1 MLCVQHQIIRTP
13 HICQKFTVSNIKTTM
28 LQTKLPFTHGMFQTC
43 IKQQCAN
50 HEGRLKAEVRMPK
63 RQPCLGREPAQ
74 QCANHV
80 TLFHTTLNGEGFPI
94 HIPCVIAI
102 QCRQK
107 FQIRRASTTAQDR
120 NFAEKRNAEK
130 KKGATHLVV
139 KHQTI
144 QTKFHGRYPKPPTT
158 PGTFI
163 LNHPQLPTNLFSSVA
178 PPGPHH
184 HPELDTSWREL
195 LTRHMEWA
203 PTLDRPAIQIQE
215 ANPKKPGSKAF
226 ERFDRYK
233 TATTIGDATAK
244 GANWQDLT
252 GDFEKEY
259 LKIPDL
265 MPVDAAGP
273 GSTKRAAPEG
283 TPDREAD
290 ATSKMSSTTTIVPK
304 ALIPEASE
312 PVSKVEMSAATIAA
326 LRGMMRDEIKNG
338 MLEME
343 HRFTKQLDRAIGD
356 MKEEMK
362 VETTARQQLEERIL
376 HLEQNLSKQSNS
388 TTDAGNE
395 GEVDK
400 AVAVVGGF
408 VDKAIEEVESL
419 VAEMMRGVHG
429 YKEVEII
436 DITPPLALATF
447 DTPVQAMKYT
457 RAQKRNATVQTNTLW
472 VSENRSKSERMR
484 CKAVSKLKKILIEL
498 GEFEPSNIIVNYK
511 SFKVMARISS
521 KLVPVANVTADLD
534 VEWLDNNIVNEEV
547 SGAMTN
553 FMSDLE

>member
-1 MLCVQHQIIRTP
+1 MPRRFGEMPLSQ
-13 HICQKFTVSNIKTTM
+13 
-28 LQTKLPFTHGMFQTC
+28 LQLE
-43 IKQQCAN
+43 A
-50 HEGRLKAEVRMPK
+50 LK
-63 RQPCLGREPAQ
+63 
-74 QCANHV
+74 N
-80 TLFHTTLNGEGFPI
+80 
-94 HIPCVIAI
+94 
-102 QCRQK
+102 
-107 FQIRRASTTAQDR
+107 S
-120 NFAEKRNAEK
+120 
-130 KKGATHLVV
+130 AT
-139 KHQTI
+139 
-144 QTKFHGRYPKPPTT
+144 
-158 PGTFI
+158 
-163 LNHPQLPTNLFSSVA
+163 
-178 PPGPHH
+178 
-184 HPELDTSWREL
+184 
-195 LTRHMEWA
+195 
-203 PTLDRPAIQIQE
+203 AIQIQE

-265 MPVDAAGP
+265 MLVDAAGP
-273 GSTKRAAPEG
+273 GSTKRAVPEG

-290 ATSKMSSTTTIVPK
+290 ARSKMGSTTTIVPK
-304 ALIPEASE
+304 ALIPEVSE

-362 VETTARQQLEERIL
+362 VETAARQQLEERIV
-376 HLEQNLSKQSNS
+376 HLEQNVSKQSNP
-388 TTDAGNE
+388 TPDAGNE

-400 AVAVVGGF
+400 TVAVVGGF

-419 VAEMMRGVHG
+419 VEEMMRGVHG

-447 DTPVQAMKYT
+447 DTPVQAMKFI
-457 RAQKRNATVQTNTLW
+457 RSQKRNATVQTNKLW
-472 VSENRSKSERMR
+472 VSENRSRSERMR
-484 CKAVSKLKKILIEL
+484 CKAVSKMKKFFIEL
-498 GEFEPSNIIVNYK
+498 GEFKPSNIIVNYK
-511 SFKVMARISS
+511 NFKVMARINS
-521 KLVPVANVTADLD
+521 KPVLVANVTADLD
-534 VEWLDNNIVNEEV
+534 VEWLDNSIVNEEV
-547 SGAMTN
+547 REAMNN

>member
-1 MLCVQHQIIRTP
+1 MPLSQ
-13 HICQKFTVSNIKTTM
+13 
-28 LQTKLPFTHGMFQTC
+28 LQLE
-43 IKQQCAN
+43 A
-50 HEGRLKAEVRMPK
+50 LK
-63 RQPCLGREPAQ
+63 
-74 QCANHV
+74 N
-80 TLFHTTLNGEGFPI
+80 
-94 HIPCVIAI
+94 
-102 QCRQK
+102 
-107 FQIRRASTTAQDR
+107 S
-120 NFAEKRNAEK
+120 
-130 KKGATHLVV
+130 AT
-139 KHQTI
+139 
-144 QTKFHGRYPKPPTT
+144 
-158 PGTFI
+158 
-163 LNHPQLPTNLFSSVA
+163 
-178 PPGPHH
+178 
-184 HPELDTSWREL
+184 
-195 LTRHMEWA
+195 
-203 PTLDRPAIQIQE
+203 AIQIQE

-265 MPVDAAGP
+265 MLVDAAGP

-290 ATSKMSSTTTIVPK
+290 ARSKMGSTTTIFPK
-304 ALIPEASE
+304 ALIPEVSE

-362 VETTARQQLEERIL
+362 VEIAARQQLEERIV
-376 HLEQNLSKQSNS
+376 HLEQNLSKQSNP
-388 TTDAGNE
+388 TPDAGNE

-419 VAEMMRGVHG
+419 VEEMMRGVHG

-447 DTPVQAMKYT
+447 DTPVQAMKFI
-457 RAQKRNATVQTNTLW
+457 RSQKRNATVQTNKLW
-472 VSENRSKSERMR
+472 VSENRSRSERMR
-484 CKAVSKLKKILIEL
+484 CKAVSKMKKFFIEL
-498 GEFEPSNIIVNYK
+498 GEFEPSSIIVNYK
-511 SFKVMARISS
+511 NFKIMARINS

-534 VEWLDNNIVNEEV
+534 VEWLDNSIVNEEV
-547 SGAMTN
+547 REAMNN

>member
-1 MLCVQHQIIRTP
+1 MYDVWL
-13 HICQKFTVSNIKTTM
+13 
-28 LQTKLPFTHGMFQTC
+28 THTDYCAEFQ
-43 IKQQCAN
+43 
-50 HEGRLKAEVRMPK
+50 V
-63 RQPCLGREPAQ
+63 
-74 QCANHV
+74 V
-80 TLFHTTLNGEGFPI
+80 TLEVLCPSSCPVPRRFGEMPLSQLQLEALKN
-94 HIPCVIAI
+94 P
-102 QCRQK
+102 
-107 FQIRRASTTAQDR
+107 
-120 NFAEKRNAEK
+120 
-130 KKGATHLVV
+130 AT
-139 KHQTI
+139 
-144 QTKFHGRYPKPPTT
+144 
-158 PGTFI
+158 
-163 LNHPQLPTNLFSSVA
+163 
-178 PPGPHH
+178 
-184 HPELDTSWREL
+184 
-195 LTRHMEWA
+195 
-203 PTLDRPAIQIQE
+203 AIQIQE

-265 MPVDAAGP
+265 MLVDEAGP

-290 ATSKMSSTTTIVPK
+290 ARSKMSSTTTIVPK

-362 VETTARQQLEERIL
+362 VETTARQQLIERIL

-419 VAEMMRGVHG
+419 VEEMMRGVHG

-436 DITPPLALATF
+436 DITPPLALASF
-447 DTPVQAMKYT
+447 DTPMQAMKFI
-457 RAQKRNATVQTNTLW
+457 RSQKRNATVQTNKLW

-484 CKAVSKLKKILIEL
+484 CKAVSKLKKFLIEL

-511 SFKVMARISS
+511 SFKVMARINS

-547 SGAMTN
+547 GGAMTN